1 MTFELNVTS
10 CGVLYSPVNPEQRDY
25 VCYARANSLSAELV
39 NWMAVNPRTQNMKS
53 SVALAILDTLRNR
66 PQDFHYLNKGLII
79 PAESASLS
87 EGKLQF
93 ELTDPSLHGIG
104 DGGHTYRAIQMVKE
118 TGGLSDD
125 CFVRVDVRT
134 NLSPAEIINMVT
146 TNNNVV
152 QVDNRSLEDLQGSY
166 DVLKE
171 LLAAEPFFDRLQFKM
186 NQQSDDGKMI
196 NIDKLLAIILMFSCS
211 WYDNSLDN
219 DNVLPMHYS
228 QTQSVQARFMRQDK
242 EEREKM
248 LWNIQPILHDIFE
261 LWDRIESELP
271 IPSKKKPG
279 RQSKKSFKYLPY
291 TKYKDGQTVGK
302 TLFYQ
307 KDIAYIIPEGIIYP
321 ILAAFRVLVGQTEVD
336 GKYFWKMDPFELW
349 NILQPEFAQQVI
361 GFTQT
366 PAKFGKARHIYQSC
380 QLTLSHKCYE
390 LLLKNKQE
398 AESMEKLET

>member
-1 MTFELNVTS
+1 MKFELDIQS
-10 CGVLYSPVNPEQRDY
+10 CGVLCSPVNPEQKDY
-25 VCYARANSLSAELV
+25 VCYARANSLSDDLV

-53 SVALAILDTLRNR
+53 AVALAILDTLKNR

-118 TGGLSDD
+118 TGDLVDE
-125 CFVRVDVRT
+125 CYVRVDVRT

-171 LLAAEPFFDRLQFKM
+171 MLAAEPFFNRLQFKM
-186 NQQSDDGKMI
+186 NQHSDDGKMI

-211 WYDNSLDN
+211 WYDNDPDN
-219 DNVLPMHYS
+219 DDELPMHYS

-248 LWNIQPILHDIFE
+248 LWDMQPILHDIFE

-271 IPSKKKPG
+271 IYSG
-279 RQSKKSFKYLPY
+279 RRRKNPFQSLAY
-291 TKYKDGQTVGK
+291 TKYKDGKPVGK

-307 KDIAYIIPEGIIYP
+307 KEIQYIIPEGVVYP
-321 ILAAFRVLVGQTEVD
+321 ILAAFHVLAGQSETD
-336 GKYFWKMDPFELW
+336 GKYFWKTNPFELW
-349 NILQPEFAQQVI
+349 NKLRPELAERVVSFP
-361 GFTQT
+361 QT
-366 PAKFGKARHIYQSC
+366 PVKFGKSRFVYHSC
-380 QLTLSHKCYE
+380 QLMVSMHYYE
-390 LLLKNKQE
+390 LQLKNKQTSE
-398 AESMEKLET
+398 LSANPDT